1 MVLDYFLTP
10 KTPSFAA
17 LATRNLTTVLAGI
30 LIFCCVFGLKGFP
43 VAAEPRTVNWEIIL
57 RDFWGAILRPLVTP
71 YRRWNANAR
80 V

>member
-1 MVLDYFLTP
+1 MDSKGETARQPWHPNHGLAKLNLPLAKKVPEVPRLDTEQLR
-10 KTPSFAA
+10 
-17 LATRNLTTVLAGI
+17 ATKLL
-30 LIFCCVFGLKGFP
+30 P
-43 VAAEPRTVNWEIIL
+43 VIWEIIL

>member
-1 MVLDYFLTP
+1 MTITD
-10 KTPSFAA
+10 
-17 LATRNLTTVLAGI
+17 RNVGYD
-30 LIFCCVFGLKGFP
+30 GLKPEQTGEQKF
-43 VAAEPRTVNWEIIL
+43 VNWEIIL